1 MSGQDGL
8 SKLVKA
14 VLDQVLEVRSQM
26 RWGRIGTN
34 GTEERQG
41 YRNGNRHAHCTRAE
55 GMGNSGSGLQH
66 FAQRGEQ
73 MLSQIILFQHI
84 RSEDLPKCGICCKS
98 PADTV
103 SHCFAALIVEVDR
116 IREVGRGTRDI
127 VLTFDK

>member
-1 MSGQDGL
+1 MSGQDEL

-14 VLDQVLEVRSQM
+14 VLDQVLEARSQM
-26 RWGRIGTN
+26 RWRRIDTN

-55 GMGNSGSGLQH
+55 G
-66 FAQRGEQ
+66 RGKFRELGCSI
-73 MLSQIILFQHI
+73 LSQIILFQHI

-103 SHCFAALIVEVDR
+103 CHCFAALIVEVDR